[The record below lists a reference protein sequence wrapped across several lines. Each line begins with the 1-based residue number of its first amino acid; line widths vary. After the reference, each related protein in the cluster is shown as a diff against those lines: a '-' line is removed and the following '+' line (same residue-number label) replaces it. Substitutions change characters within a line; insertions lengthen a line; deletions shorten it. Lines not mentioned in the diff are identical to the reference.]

1 MPGLGWMLK
10 RSLYKQELEPHWP
23 DIYLVKTPAELW
35 SLIPTVIIVNVLAY
49 YCFVLNAKY

>member
-35 SLIPTVIIVNVLAY
+35 SLIPTVIIVNVLA
-49 YCFVLNAKY
+49 